1 MSALTDKRVL
11 VTGGAGF
18 IGSFLCQRLVDAGNE
33 VPCVDNLFTGR
44 RRSVAPLL
52 QEPSFELVRHD
63 INRPLY
69 VEVEQIYNLACP
81 ASPIERRPVVTKAEE
96 LLDWRP
102 KIGLDEGLART
113 VEYFDR
119 YLRKRAT

>member
-11 VTGGAGF
+11 VTGWAGF
-18 IGSFLCQRLVDAGNE
+18 IGSFLCQRLVDAGSE
-33 VPCVDNLFTGR
+33 VPCVDKVFTGR
-44 RRSVAPLL
+44 RRNVAHLR

-69 VEVEQIYNLACP
+69 VEVEQTYNLACP